1 MEIIMKILYAAS
13 TISHINNF
21 HKSYIEALRRD
32 GNEVLVMAKGEGA
45 DFDIPFVKKM
55 LSPKNSSCRKQ
66 IKKIVKDG
74 GFDAIILNT
83 SLAAFHIRMAIPKK
97 ERPRV
102 INIVHG
108 YLFEEKSSSL
118 KKHILLLCE
127 KILADKT
134 DSILVMNKEDLSIAA
149 TSKLSLNP
157 PVEILGMGAKT
168 APPKATSDEIRA
180 LMQSKDC
187 FVMAFVGELSD
198 RKNQRM
204 LIEALPEIKTQIPR
218 ATLWLIGE
226 GDKKADLIELAE
238 KLKLSDSVV
247 FAGRRDNPCDFI
259 RASDVYVSASKIEG
273 MPFNIIEALG
283 TGKTVI
289 CSDIKGHR
297 DLINDG
303 EEGYLYPVDDTQA
316 FASKVLDVYNGAAP
330 SEEKIAAMY
339 SKYEFSNVFDSTY
352 LAIREALEK

>member
-1 MEIIMKILYAAS
+1 
-13 TISHINNF
+13 
-21 HKSYIEALRRD
+21 
-32 GNEVLVMAKGEGA
+32 MAKGEGA

-55 LSPKNSSCRKQ
+55 LSPKNSACRKQ
-66 IKKIVKDG
+66 IRKIVKEG
-74 GFDAIILNT
+74 GFDAVILNT

-97 ERPRV
+97 NRPKI

-118 KKHILLLCE
+118 KKHILLICE
-127 KILADKT
+127 KLWAKKT
-134 DSILVMNKEDLSIAA
+134 DTILVMNKEDLSIAIG
-149 TSKLSLNP
+149 SRLSLNP
-157 PVEILGMGAKT
+157 PIEILGMGAKA
-168 APPKATSDEIRA
+168 APPQSTTEEIRK
-180 LMQSKDC
+180 LMQSQGR
-187 FVMAFVGELSD
+187 FVMTFVGELSD

-204 LIEALPEIKTQIPR
+204 LIEALPEIKTHIPS

-226 GDKKADLIELAE
+226 GDKKGELIKLADGLM
-238 KLKLSDSVV
+238 LSDSVV

-303 EEGYLYPVDDTQA
+303 EDGFLYPVDDTRA
-316 FASKVLDVYNGAAP
+316 FVDKLLAVYNGAVP
-330 SEEKIAAMY
+330 SEEKIKSAY
-339 SKYEFSNVFDSTY
+339 EKYEFSNVFDSTY
-352 LAIREALEK
+352 SAIRRALEE